1 MKTVYLLD
9 DIGIY
14 AGPMDIDPMSALPRC
29 TLTPPPEL
37 DGEQV
42 AQWFDDAWRV
52 LPAYPQ
58 LPGPSADQLQEIA
71 AAQAAREQAKA
82 NRQAA
87 VDAIKVT
94 TQAGNTFDGDE
105 TSQTRMTRAVLAMQS
120 TGTPSV
126 TWVLADNTVIQA
138 TVPELTEALALAGA
152 EQARLWVIE

>member
-9 DIGIY
+9 DMGIY

-94 TQAGNTFDGDE
+94 TAAGNTFDGDE
-105 TSQTRMTRAVLAMQS
+105 ISQTRMARAILAMQA
-120 TGTPSV
+120 TGTQYIS
-126 TWVLADNTVIQA
+126 WVLADNTPA
-138 TVPELTEALALAGA
+138 TVSLAELAEALALAGA
-152 EQARLWVIE
+152 EQTLLWVSA